1 MLTYWVHGS
10 KKSWPPSLENV
21 ISRDCPTAGD
31 GGGDDKPRKCFN
43 CRQEGHNSSDCPEP
57 EVCRKCRKEVSLAF
71 LLFNLHVYM
80 SGTFYDPFSF
90 RVM

>member
-1 MLTYWVHGS
+1 MAVIVSSIKS
-10 KKSWPPSLENV
+10 KANV
-21 ISRDCPTAGD
+21 RDCPTAGD

-57 EVCRKCRKEVSLAF
+57 EVCRKCRKEVSWTF
-71 LLFNLHVYM
+71 LILLSSVLYM
-80 SGTFYDPFSF
+80 IGTFHHMFAC